1 MFEKFMKSK
10 SNQDK
15 LINKIHEL
23 EAHAKRQSEIIQHL
37 QSQVSGGFSADFKDF
52 PGLAL
57 KTSFSISNAKELKL
71 EFASSGAIKYLKAT
85 PQMLRESPPLALDAL
100 TQEHRTRLIRKL
112 VLSTHNLQPFSLE
125 VSCRSDVGTH
135 WLNVIVNTSVMSG
148 RVYWQFIAL
157 DITEIKRSKAL
168 ALESNETKLLFM
180 SKLSHTLRNPLNTI
194 MGYAQL
200 LRSST
205 EGETAAENDIEVIL
219 QGCERMDM
227 ILNDLFDITNLE
239 LGVFELNEKNF
250 SLRNLLDSLTSSYAK
265 QAEDKGIALVYDAN
279 VPLIQV
285 RSDEQRIK
293 QALANLL
300 TISIKRSPVGAVNFS
315 CSSELRESSLH
326 STISILDSG
335 EIVNAA
341 AIERIFDG
349 RHSLL
354 NADQHNT
361 NALVTNS
368 ESELRVVKK
377 IIEKLG
383 GTFGI
388 TSTTAQGT
396 IFQVRISLPL
406 SGVDPNA
413 IKQIH
418 TEKQV
423 ALKIL
428 VVDDSIT
435 NRRILSTFLEQR
447 GHSVSESANGV
458 DAVKMAQEIIP
469 DVIFMDLD
477 MPGLSGLNASV
488 AIRNLDCVAREAFI
502 VATTG
507 QVFERDKRD
516 AKEAGM
522 DDFLAK
528 PYNFSK
534 VNDILSHFSYV

>member
-1 MFEKFMKSK
+1 MFEKLMKSK
-10 SNQDK
+10 SSQDK
-15 LINKIHEL
+15 LIQKIHEL
-23 EAHAKRQSEIIQHL
+23 ETHAKRQSEIIQHL

-57 KTSFSISNAKELKL
+57 KTSFSVSDAKELKL

-85 PQMLRESPPLALDAL
+85 PQMLRESPRLALDAL

-112 VLSTHNLQPFSLE
+112 ISSTHNLQPFSLE
-125 VSCRSDVGTH
+125 VSCRSDVGTY
-135 WLNVIVNTSVMSG
+135 WLNVSVNTSVMSG

-157 DITEIKRSKAL
+157 DITEIKKSKAL

-200 LRSST
+200 LQSST
-205 EGETAAENDIEVIL
+205 EGETAAQNDVEVIL

-239 LGVFELNEKNF
+239 LGVFELNERNF
-250 SLRNLLDSLTSSYAK
+250 SLRDLLDSLTSSYAK
-265 QAEDKGIALVYDAN
+265 QAADKGIALVYDAN
-279 VPLIQV
+279 LPLIQV

-300 TISIKRSPVGAVNFS
+300 TIAINRSPVGTLKFS

-326 STISILDSG
+326 STISIVDSG
-335 EIVNAA
+335 AILNAD

-349 RHSLL
+349 RNSLL
-354 NADQHNT
+354 NADQPNT
-361 NALVTNS
+361 NALVTKG

-383 GTFGI
+383 GSFGI
-388 TSTTAQGT
+388 TSTPTQGS
-396 IFQVRISLPL
+396 IFQVRISLPV

-413 IKQIH
+413 IKH
-418 TEKQV
+418 VETEKQEV
-423 ALKIL
+423 LKIL

-435 NRRILSTFLEQR
+435 NRRILSTFLEQK
-447 GHSVSESANGV
+447 GHFVSESANGA
-458 DAVKMAQEIIP
+458 DAVQIAQEIIP

-488 AIRNLDCVAREAFI
+488 AIRNLDSVAREAFI

>member
-1 MFEKFMKSK
+1 MFEKLMKSK
-10 SNQDK
+10 SSQDK
-15 LINKIHEL
+15 LIQKIHEL
-23 EAHAKRQSEIIQHL
+23 ETHAKRQSEIIQHL

-57 KTSFSISNAKELKL
+57 KTSFSVSDAKELKL

-85 PQMLRESPPLALDAL
+85 PQMLRESPRLALDAL

-112 VLSTHNLQPFSLE
+112 ILSTHNLQPFSLE
-125 VSCRSDVGTH
+125 VSCRSDVGTY
-135 WLNVIVNTSVMSG
+135 WLNVSVNTSVMSG

-157 DITEIKRSKAL
+157 DITEIKKSKAL

-200 LRSST
+200 LQSST
-205 EGETAAENDIEVIL
+205 EGETAAQNDVEVIL

-239 LGVFELNEKNF
+239 LGVFELNERNF
-250 SLRNLLDSLTSSYAK
+250 SLRDLLDSLTSSYAK
-265 QAEDKGIALVYDAN
+265 QAADKGIALVYDAN
-279 VPLIQV
+279 LPLIQV

-300 TISIKRSPVGAVNFS
+300 TIAINRSPVGTLKFS

-326 STISILDSG
+326 STISIVDSG
-335 EIVNAA
+335 AILNAD

-349 RHSLL
+349 RNSLL
-354 NADQHNT
+354 NADQPNT
-361 NALVTNS
+361 NVLVTKG

-383 GTFGI
+383 GSFGI
-388 TSTTAQGT
+388 TSTPTQGS
-396 IFQVRISLPL
+396 IFQVRISLPVR
-406 SGVDPNA
+406 GVDPNA
-413 IKQIH
+413 IKH
-418 TEKQV
+418 VETEKQE

-435 NRRILSTFLEQR
+435 NRRILSTFLEQK
-447 GHSVSESANGV
+447 GHFVSESANGA
-458 DAVKMAQEIIP
+458 DAVQIAQEIIP

-488 AIRNLDCVAREAFI
+488 AIRNLDSVAREAFI

>member
-1 MFEKFMKSK
+1 
-10 SNQDK
+10 
-15 LINKIHEL
+15 
-23 EAHAKRQSEIIQHL
+23 
-37 QSQVSGGFSADFKDF
+37 
-52 PGLAL
+52 
-57 KTSFSISNAKELKL
+57 
-71 EFASSGAIKYLKAT
+71 
-85 PQMLRESPPLALDAL
+85 
-100 TQEHRTRLIRKL
+100 
-112 VLSTHNLQPFSLE
+112 
-125 VSCRSDVGTH
+125 
-135 WLNVIVNTSVMSG
+135 
-148 RVYWQFIAL
+148 
-157 DITEIKRSKAL
+157 
-168 ALESNETKLLFM
+168 M

-205 EGETAAENDIEVIL
+205 EGETAAVNDVEVIL

-250 SLRNLLDSLTSSYAK
+250 SLRDLLDSLTSSYAK

-300 TISIKRSPVGAVNFS
+300 TIAIKRSPVGAVNFS

-326 STISILDSG
+326 STISIVDSG
-335 EIVNAA
+335 EIVNAD

-349 RHSLL
+349 RNSLL
-354 NADQHNT
+354 NADQSNT
-361 NALVTNS
+361 NVFVTKG
-368 ESELRVVKK
+368 ESELRVIKK

-383 GTFGI
+383 GSLGI
-388 TSTTAQGT
+388 TSTPTQGT
-396 IFQVRISLPL
+396 IFQVRISLPV

-413 IKQIH
+413 IKQIQ
-418 TEKQV
+418 TEKQE

-435 NRRILSTFLEQR
+435 NRRILSTFLEQK
-447 GHSVSESANGV
+447 GHFVSESANGA
-458 DAVKMAQEIIP
+458 DAVQMAQKIIP

-488 AIRNLDCVAREAFI
+488 AIRNLDSIAREAFI

-516 AKEAGM
+516 AKAAGM

-534 VNDILSHFSYV
+534 VNDVLCHFSYV